1 MNMIGWFHSLSQD
14 ARYADR
20 AMRRAPAFTAVAVA
34 TLAIGIGINAAVFS
48 VTDAVLFKGFRL
60 IDRNDRLL
68 YIGTQKNGRGCCAS
82 FPDFVDWRAQARS
95 FVDLAAVADRQIA
108 LSDGNES
115 GTEHYDATEITP
127 NAFQLL
133 GQRPAIGRDFTA
145 SDGQPG
151 AEPVA
156 ILRHSFW
163 ERRYGRD
170 PAVIGRTIRINGI
183 RTTVVGVMPPNF
195 SFPQNQDLWI
205 PLVPTPDLE
214 KREARGLWFVF
225 GRLADGATV
234 EGARAELATVGRG
247 LASAYPLTNEGWV
260 PQSRTF
266 AEFFVGR
273 DAALVY
279 GALWGAVAFVLL
291 IACAN
296 LANLQLAR
304 AIGRAREIG
313 VRVALGA
320 GRWRVIRQ
328 LLVESAMLAILGG
341 VSGWSLA
348 ETAARLCCSTTLH
361 APALA
366 ASLQRVRESRT
377 S

>member
-1 MNMIGWFHSLSQD
+1 
-14 ARYADR
+14 
-20 AMRRAPAFTAVAVA
+20 MRRAPAFTAVAVA

-151 AEPVA
+151 AEPAA

-205 PLVPTPDLE
+205 PLVPTPIS
-214 KREARGLWFVF
+214 KNAKHAASGSCSAAWR
-225 GRLADGATV
+225 
-234 EGARAELATVGRG
+234 RA
-247 LASAYPLTNEGWV
+247 
-260 PQSRTF
+260 PQSR
-266 AEFFVGR
+266 A
-273 DAALVY
+273 
-279 GALWGAVAFVLL
+279 
-291 IACAN
+291 
-296 LANLQLAR
+296 LAR
-304 AIGRAREIG
+304 SLRRSAVVSRAPTR
-313 VRVALGA
+313 
-320 GRWRVIRQ
+320 
-328 LLVESAMLAILGG
+328 
-341 VSGWSLA
+341 
-348 ETAARLCCSTTLH
+348 
-361 APALA
+361 
-366 ASLQRVRESRT
+366 SRT
-377 S
+377 RVGCRNREHSPSFLSAATRRSYTARCGVPSPSSS